1 MIRFAFSIDR
11 WPLKQPFRFAGYTIT
26 DLECVHVR
34 LSRNGITAQGEGVLP
49 VVFDVTVED
58 VRRQLSGVA
67 EGLAQGARI
76 GALCQALPP
85 GPARNALDCALW
97 DLRAKE
103 NGRDIWQLAGLAPV
117 ADRLEVDETIG
128 LGTPSEMAGA
138 AKASAHRVLKI
149 KLDGGQI
156 VERIRSIRTAR
167 PEAELIV
174 DANQSWSV
182 DLLTQHGGELASLG
196 VRMIEQ
202 PLPRGQ
208 DAALRD
214 LTCPVPIFADES
226 CHVAA
231 DVPALVGLYQGV
243 NIKLDKTGGLTESLA
258 LARAARAAGMGVM
271 VGCMAGT
278 SLSMAPAYVIAGLSD
293 WADLDGPLLL
303 AQDRTP
309 PMTYAQGTLARFAP
323 ALWG

>member
-1 MIRFAFSIDR
+1 MTRFSFSIDL
-11 WPLKQPFRFAGYTIT
+11 WPLKQPFRFAGHTIT
-26 DLECVHVR
+26 DLECIHVR
-34 LSRNGITAQGEGVLP
+34 LTRNGIEAQGEGVLP

-58 VRRQLSGVA
+58 VTRQLSGVA
-67 EGLAQGARI
+67 EGLAQGALI
-76 GALCQALPP
+76 GALCEALPP

-97 DLRAKE
+97 DLQAKE
-103 NGRDIWQLAGLAPV
+103 SGRDIWQLAGLTPV

-128 LGTPSEMAGA
+128 LGTPEGMAEA
-138 AKASAHRVLKI
+138 ARASAHRVLKV
-149 KLDGGQI
+149 KLDAEQI
-156 VERIRSIRTAR
+156 VDRIRAIRAAR
-167 PEAELIV
+167 PDAELIV

-182 DLLTQHGGELASLG
+182 DLLSQNGAELASLG

-208 DAALRD
+208 DEALRG
-214 LTCPVPIFADES
+214 LTFPVPIFADES

-231 DVPALVGLYQGV
+231 DVPALMGLYQGV
-243 NIKLDKTGGLTESLA
+243 NIKLDKTGGLTEALA
-258 LARAARAAGMGVM
+258 LARAARAADMGVM

-309 PMTYAQGTLARFAP
+309 AMTYAHGTLARFAP

>member
-1 MIRFAFSIDR
+1 MIGFTFSIDR
-11 WPLKQPFRFAGYTIT
+11 WPLTQPFRFAGFTIT

-34 LSRNGITAQGEGVLP
+34 LVRGIFQAQGEGVLP
-49 VVFDVTVED
+49 VVFDVTAED
-58 VRRQLSGVA
+58 VQRQLSGVA
-67 EGLAQGARI
+67 ITLAQGGQI
-76 GALCQALPP
+76 EALCADLPP

-103 NGRDIWQLAGLAPV
+103 SGQDIWQLAGLAPV

-128 LGTPSEMAGA
+128 LGTPAGMGDA
-138 AKASAHRVLKI
+138 AKASSHRVLKI
-149 KLDGGQI
+149 KLDDSQI
-156 VERIRSIRTAR
+156 TARIRAIRTAR

-174 DANQSWSV
+174 DANQSWTL
-182 DLLTQHGGELASLG
+182 DLLSQNGAELAALG

-208 DAALRD
+208 DAALRG
-214 LTCPVPIFADES
+214 LPCPVPIFADES
-226 CHVAA
+226 CHTAA
-231 DVPALVGLYQGV
+231 DLPALVGLYQGV
-243 NIKLDKTGGLTESLA
+243 NIKLDKTGGLTEALA

-303 AQDRTP
+303 AEDRAP
-309 PMTYAQGTLARFAP
+309 AMTYAQGHLARFAP